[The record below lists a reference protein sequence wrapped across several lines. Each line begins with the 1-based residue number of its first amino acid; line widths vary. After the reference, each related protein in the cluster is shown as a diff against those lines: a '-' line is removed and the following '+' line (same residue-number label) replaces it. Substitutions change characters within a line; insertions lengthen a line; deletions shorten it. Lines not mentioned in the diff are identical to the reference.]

1 MAPDNNGSYEVNL
14 EFPNNTGPVLEGL
27 EQVAGVVK
35 DSRDD
40 IKAFNDALVDTI
52 GKASQI
58 KEFFTGSVD
67 QVEKM
72 KSILEITSTLI
83 QGNQSLL
90 SNNLT
95 AINEI
100 ISSVKGMGGNI
111 GQAMSVLGLA
121 GAPIQNIMSGN
132 APTASEDFSYMGNNL
147 DNKFEQ
153 IDNIELPH
161 IKLRGFFGAE
171 KNKKNKKSNEDEDE
185 DILTKGQVSGPPIGD
200 GVNKRPASTARRRQL
215 EQDYPNIEK
224 RIPIGREGRSA
235 EIAYGT
241 MRNKLDDTLGTTGLG
256 GYFNK
261 QFTKILSLNG
271 IDPKSIRAAQRENV
285 EPTGLFDQ
293 YGNPI
298 YSPKDQ
304 FSDTEAKTMKT
315 VDKILSHMEVGI
327 GAAVMKSAGYLNV
340 GIEAYNMLHDVTKFI
355 RPLAQ
360 YAQQQG
366 QLMGKVNYAQTAG
379 NALTDFISS
388 GFDLNPFYSFSDIA
402 ASRNNAYAL
411 GFRGNNVNQYMGIA
425 SQFKQQY
432 GLSQNQTMQMIGG
445 GLSVGVNQNDTST
458 YYGRVANLINTTQ
471 TSSQYAQQAYLQ
483 GMQQASLYGANS
495 SAAAGIGVFS
505 AQFGA
510 GNFIAQAAGMT
521 GNELMGTQLGT
532 ALMAQQLGTDYL
544 GVFAAE
550 QKMSGTAI
558 EKMSD
563 ESIITLLSN
572 SFGINNQTIKKER
585 DLDQYATLL
594 SMVLPQLGIDPKKVG
609 TPKQAK
615 AYVWLLLQR
624 YKHESSKHG
633 LTALKDLNTAQTLVN
648 KLDKQVK
655 QAGGERIGRQ
665 ILGSTAPIPQTG
677 ADIAAHDA
685 LNNATT
691 ANNAGMT
698 GNTKLEIKLHP
709 SVQHLLT
716 AVINS
721 SKGSSTNGS
730 QPVNTLGK

>member
-271 IDPKSIRAAQRENV
+271 IDPKSIKAAQRENV

-315 VDKILSHMEVGI
+315 VDKILGHMEKGI

-388 GFDLNPFYSFSDIA
+388 GFDLNPFYSFSDVA

-411 GFRGNNVNQYMGIA
+411 GFRGGNVNQYMGIA

-495 SAAAGIGVFS
+495 SAAAGIGVLS

-550 QKMSGTAI
+550 RGMSATAI

-572 SFGINNQTIKKER
+572 SFGINNQTIKKES
-585 DLDQYATLL
+585 DLDQYAQLL

-615 AYVWLLLQR
+615 AYVWLLLRR
-624 YKHESSKHG
+624 YKQESNKHG
-633 LTALKDLNTAQTLVN
+633 FKALSDLNTAQTVVKN
-648 KLDKQVK
+648 LDKQVK
-655 QAGGERIGRQ
+655 QAGGFGARG
-665 ILGSTAPIPQTG
+665 GSTSIYARQDT
-677 ADIAAHDA
+677 AHEALDAA
-685 LNNATT
+685 NT
-691 ANNAGMT
+691 ANNAGMS
-698 GNTKLEIKLHP
+698 GNTTLEIKLHP
-709 SVQHLLT
+709 AVQHLLQT
-716 AVINS
+716 VINS
-721 SKGSSTNGS
+721 SKNNSTNGS

>member
-27 EQVAGVVK
+27 EKVAGVVK

-72 KSILEITSTLI
+72 KSLLEITSTII

-121 GAPIQNIMSGN
+121 GAPIQNIMSGGD
-132 APTASEDFSYMGNNL
+132 PTASQDFSYMGNNL
-147 DNKFEQ
+147 DNRFEP
-153 IDNIELPH
+153 IDD
-161 IKLRGFFGAE
+161 IKLPGFLSRD
-171 KNKKNKKSNEDEDE
+171 KKNKKSNEDEDE
-185 DILTKGQVSGPPIGD
+185 DADILTKGQVSGPPIGD

-215 EQDYPNIEK
+215 ERDYPNIEK

-241 MRNKLDDTLGTTGLG
+241 MRDKLDDTLGTTGLG

-271 IDPKSIRAAQRENV
+271 INPKSIGAAQRENV
-285 EPTGLFDQ
+285 EPTGLFDP

-298 YSPKDQ
+298 YSPKDK

-315 VDKILSHMEVGI
+315 VDKILGHMEKGI

-340 GIEAYNMLHDVTKFI
+340 GIEAYNMLHDVTKFF

-379 NALTDFISS
+379 NALNDFISS

-411 GFRGNNVNQYMGIA
+411 GFRGGNVDQYMGIA

-471 TSSQYAQQAYLQ
+471 TSSQYAQQAYQQ
-483 GMQQASLYGANS
+483 GMQQAALYGANS
-495 SAAAGIGVFS
+495 AAAAGIGVYS

-544 GVFAAE
+544 GVYAAE
-550 QKMSGTAI
+550 RGMSATAI
-558 EKMSD
+558 QKMSD

-585 DLDQYATLL
+585 DLDQYAQLL

-615 AYVWLLLQR
+615 TYVWLLLQR
-624 YKHESSKHG
+624 YKHESNKHG
-633 LTALKDLNTAQTLVN
+633 FKALSDLNTAQTLSD

-655 QAGGERIGRQ
+655 QDGVDPYSRQ
-665 ILGSTAPIPQTG
+665 ILMGKKALDYG
-677 ADIAAHDA
+677 NDITAHDA
-685 LNNATT
+685 LNNAIT

-709 SVQHLLT
+709 SVQHLIT
-716 AVINS
+716 TVIS
-721 SKGSSTNGS
+721 SYKNNSTNGS
-730 QPVNTLGK
+730 QPVNTLGQ